1 MCIIITITIILLLR
15 SELDTS
21 ANNVLASITAWYTRR
36 LSPSEATK
44 QALGEFDK
52 LPKVVLKENNHQN
65 L

>member
-1 MCIIITITIILLLR
+1 MVITIIRLLR
-15 SELDTS
+15 SEVDTS

-52 LPKVVLKENNHQN
+52 LPKVVLKEEKEKNY
-65 L
+65 